1 MLSPSNKETMAV
13 AYPLISDILA
23 RIAVLPASSVEV
35 ERVFSTMKRI
45 KTPVR
50 NRLTT
55 GTIDHLL

>member
-1 MLSPSNKETMAV
+1 MAV